1 MVPFTADMLGL
12 VQHGCFVQDRRMKL
26 GPDIARIANLIGDPA
41 RANMLDALMG
51 GQALTASELADV
63 AGIGAPTASVHLAR
77 LEDGGLIA
85 QNKQGRHRY
94 FNIADE
100 QVSSLLETMLG
111 LAERLGHNRVRTGPK
126 EPALRQARVCYNH
139 LAGEQGVRLYDSM
152 MKRKLLA
159 FDDDT
164 LVLTPKGE
172 KFVVA
177 FGIDLEGLKILRRP
191 LCKFCLDW
199 SVRRNHLAGS
209 LGSAMLDHM
218 VKLKWAKRDSESR
231 AIHFSAKGAQGF
243 ERLLQ

>member
-1 MVPFTADMLGL
+1 MLGL
-12 VQHGCFVQDRRMKL
+12 VLRECFVQNRSMKS

-77 LEDGGLIA
+77 LEDGGLVL

-100 QVSSLLETMLG
+100 HVSSLLETMLG

-139 LAGEQGVRLYDSM
+139 LAGEQGVKLYDSM
-152 MKRKLLA
+152 IKRKLLA
-159 FDDDT
+159 FDEDN
-164 LVLTPKGE
+164 LSLTPKGE
-172 KFVVA
+172 KFA
-177 FGIDLEGLKILRRP
+177 MTFGIDIEGLKALRRP
-191 LCKFCLDW
+191 LCKCCLDW

-209 LGSAMLDHM
+209 LGSALLDQM
-218 VKLKWAKRDSESR
+218 VKLKWAKRDPESR
-231 AIHFSAKGAQGF
+231 AIHFSTRGAHEFG
-243 ERLLQ
+243 RLFQ

>member
-1 MVPFTADMLGL
+1 
-12 VQHGCFVQDRRMKL
+12 MKS

-77 LEDGGLIA
+77 LENGGLVL
-85 QNKQGRHRY
+85 QTKQGRHRY

-100 QVSSLLETMLG
+100 HVSSLLETMLG

-152 MKRKLLA
+152 TKRKFLF
-159 FDDDT
+159 FDDDN
-164 LVLTPKGE
+164 LGLSPKGE
-172 KFVVA
+172 KFA
-177 FGIDLEGLKILRRP
+177 IGFGVDLDGLKNLRRP
-191 LCKFCLDW
+191 LCKCCLDW

-209 LGSAMLDHM
+209 LGSAILDQM

-231 AIHFSAKGAQGF
+231 AIHFSKRGAHEF
-243 ERLLQ
+243 ERLLK

>member
-1 MVPFTADMLGL
+1 MLGL
-12 VQHGCFVQDRRMKL
+12 ALHEYFVQDRSMKS

-77 LEDGGLIA
+77 LEDGGLVS
-85 QNKQGRHRY
+85 QTKQGRHRY
-94 FNIADE
+94 FSIADE
-100 QVSSLLETMLG
+100 HVSSLLETMLG

-152 MKRKLLA
+152 IKRKLLA
-159 FDDDT
+159 FDEDH
-164 LVLTPKGE
+164 LSLTPKGE
-172 KFVVA
+172 KFA
-177 FGIDLEGLKILRRP
+177 ITFGIDVEGLKSQRRP
-191 LCKFCLDW
+191 LCKCCLDW

-209 LGSAMLDHM
+209 LGSAMLDQM
-218 VKLKWAKRDSESR
+218 VKLKWAKRDLESR
-231 AIHFSAKGAQGF
+231 AIHFSVSGAKHF
-243 ERLLQ
+243 EEILA